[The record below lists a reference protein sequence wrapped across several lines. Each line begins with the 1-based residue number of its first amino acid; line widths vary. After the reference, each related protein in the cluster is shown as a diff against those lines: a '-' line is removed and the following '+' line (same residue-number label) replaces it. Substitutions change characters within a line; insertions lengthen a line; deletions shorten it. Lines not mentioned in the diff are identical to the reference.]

1 MLNGQKV
8 KKLRKQAGY
17 SAATLGARVGVT
29 GRQIRRYEAEASQPN
44 VGVAQ
49 RIAEAVGVP
58 VSHLLHEPEAD
69 MPHTGRGETHADQ
82 TAAVEGS
89 PVGAH
94 SGV

>member
-1 MLNGQKV
+1 MLNGEKV

-29 GRQIRRYEAEASQPN
+29 GRQIRRYEAEASQPP

-58 VSHLLHEPEAD
+58 VSHLLHDSEAD
-69 MPHTGRGETHADQ
+69 TPPPAETENAGV
-82 TAAVEGS
+82 AA
-89 PVGAH
+89 
-94 SGV
+94 